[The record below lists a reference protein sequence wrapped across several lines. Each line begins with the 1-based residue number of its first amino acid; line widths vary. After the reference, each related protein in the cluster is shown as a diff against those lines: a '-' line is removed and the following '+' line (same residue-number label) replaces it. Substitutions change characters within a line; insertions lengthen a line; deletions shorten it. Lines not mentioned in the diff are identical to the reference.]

1 MGTKKIRRTFQ
12 TNGRIPKT
20 PLGGKMNKF
29 SSKAAKLRIKPGSF
43 VKEKRTG
50 DIYCIR
56 YCYRL
61 QTDPHNWFFYLEER
75 TNLKSPSTTLSVLL
89 TGKIESDSITDY
101 FAYKNHHEA
110 QERVEKQFLGG
121 MYRFGNS
128 IIMEN
133 KKLLNNSRL
142 L

>member
-1 MGTKKIRRTFQ
+1 MKE
-12 TNGRIPKT
+12 
-20 PLGGKMNKF
+20 KF

-43 VKEKRTG
+43 LKEKKTG

-101 FAYKNHHEA
+101 FAYKNHGEA
-110 QERVEKQFLGG
+110 REKVEKQFPGG
-121 MYRFGNS
+121 MYRFGNATLTDTKG
-128 IIMEN
+128 I
-133 KKLLNNSRL
+133 LNNYELISSGEVS
-142 L
+142 

>member
-1 MGTKKIRRTFQ
+1 MK
-12 TNGRIPKT
+12 NS
-20 PLGGKMNKF
+20 F

-56 YCYRL
+56 YCYRV

-75 TNLKSPSTTLSVLL
+75 TDLKSPSTTLSILL
-89 TGKIESDSITDY
+89 TGQVESSIVCDY

-110 QERVEKQFLGG
+110 REKVEKQFPGG
-121 MYRFGNS
+121 LYRFGNS
-128 IIMEN
+128 IVVEN
-133 KKLLNNSRL
+133 KKLLNNYELISSGEVS
-142 L
+142 